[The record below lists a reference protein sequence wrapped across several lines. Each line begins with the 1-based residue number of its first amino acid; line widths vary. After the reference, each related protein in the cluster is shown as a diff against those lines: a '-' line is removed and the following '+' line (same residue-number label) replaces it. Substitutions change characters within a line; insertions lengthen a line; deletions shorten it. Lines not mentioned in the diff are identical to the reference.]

1 MISIIIP
8 TLNEAG
14 QISKVLDRIFTA
26 KESPFIK
33 EVIICDGG
41 SIDSTVQIAKHFPV
55 KVIEC
60 PEKGRA
66 KQMNAGAKMAVGS
79 ILYFLHADTL
89 PPVGFA
95 RLIAESVRG
104 KIEMGCFRLQFD
116 INHWFLKANSWFTRF
131 NIGSFRFG
139 DQSLFLSKTI
149 FDNSGGFDER
159 LIMLEDHEFI
169 NRIQKH
175 NRFIVLPKSVITSA
189 RKYLTNGI
197 FKTQAVYFLIYCM
210 YKLGF
215 SQQKLLDTYKHFIRQ
230 DKL

>member
-14 QISKVLDRIFTA
+14 QISKVLTRIFSE
-26 KESPFIK
+26 KETPFIK
-33 EVIICDGG
+33 EVIVCDGG
-41 SIDSTVQIAKHFPV
+41 SIDSTVQIAKQFPAH
-55 KVIEC
+55 VIEC

-66 KQMNAGAKMAVGS
+66 KQMNAGAKKAVGR

-95 RLIAESVRG
+95 KLITESVNG
-104 KIEMGCFRLQFD
+104 KSEMGCFKLRFD
-116 INHWFLKANSWFTRF
+116 YNHWFLKANSWFTRF

-139 DQSLFLSKTI
+139 DQSLFVTKAI
-149 FDNSGGFDER
+149 FDNSGGFNED
-159 LIMLEDHEFI
+159 LIMLEDQEFI
-169 NRIQKH
+169 KRIQK
-175 NRFIVLPKSVITSA
+175 NRRFIVLPKSVITSA
-189 RKYLTNGI
+189 RKYLENGI

-210 YKLGF
+210 YRLGF
-215 SQQKLLDTYKHFIRQ
+215 GQQKLLKTYKKFIRQ